1 MPNIEEKIKARAAEV
16 DESLR
21 RLPELPGHN
30 VQHVVRSC
38 LQEFSNAVRGF
49 LNGGD
54 SSNEFLSSWGQ
65 LSADFG
71 YAIQEMKPKFVFTD
85 PSDMASIVINTDVD
99 FDSDTVVSF
108 MPSTMRKHHIDF
120 SIVSPPKRQMLSSDA
135 IRPSQNGN
143 SFRLKDEG
151 SESPALSLSTPSR
164 RTARPKDRL
173 RKTAFDEFLDVGSNF
188 SSIGKVRQIISKHK
202 RPGHPDSVAD
212 AAREEICLMSV
223 RKWNGPVERL
233 GDCAFEILRTATMAA
248 LNYALGS
255 YQQTDLYCESKRH
268 IRKFL
273 EKHEAE
279 QRTVFGS
286 FYDLENYKL
295 FTLNDDALAR
305 YKAEEFQLLHAR
317 RRERR
322 VKCHIDKQGKKAR
335 MEGKPLTEIIRA
347 ELAKSIKDEELGPDP
362 FAREIDTAAYV
373 RGYYKTA
380 GYRFA
385 QNLCQNI
392 QGTLFRRV
400 SEEIMNLLEGL
411 LGLNEGDGKSCF
423 LLTNDF
429 FLSNVS

>member
-49 LNGGD
+49 LKGGD

-71 YAIQEMKPKFVFTD
+71 YAIQEMKPKFLFTD
-85 PSDMASIVINTDVD
+85 PSDMAPVVINIDVD
-99 FDSDTVVSF
+99 SDNDTVVSF
-108 MPSTMRKHHIDF
+108 SPSTMRKHHTDF
-120 SIVSPPKRQMLSSDA
+120 STISPPKRQMLSSDA
-135 IRPSQNGN
+135 IGPSRNEN
-143 SFRLKDEG
+143 SFRPKDEG
-151 SESPALSLSTPSR
+151 SESPAMSLSTPSR
-164 RTARPKDRL
+164 QIARPKRRL
-173 RKTAFDEFLDVGSNF
+173 RKTAFDEFLDAGSNF
-188 SSIGKVRQIISKHK
+188 SSIGRVRQIISKHK
-202 RPGHPDSVAD
+202 RPGHPDNVAD

-255 YQQTDLYCESKRH
+255 YQRTDLYCESRRH

-273 EKHEAE
+273 QMHQAE
-279 QRTVFGS
+279 QRTALRS
-286 FYDLENYKL
+286 FYDVENYKL
-295 FTLNDDALAR
+295 FTLNDDAFAR
-305 YKAEEFQLLHAR
+305 YKAEELQLLQAR

-322 VKCHIDKQGKKAR
+322 VKCHIEKQDKKAR
-335 MEGKPLTEIIRA
+335 MEGKPLSETKRA
-347 ELAKSIKDEELGPDP
+347 ELAKSTKDEELGPDP

-380 GYRFA
+380 GHRFA
-385 QNLCQNI
+385 DNLCQNI
-392 QGTLFRRV
+392 QGMLFRRV
-400 SEEIMNLLEGL
+400 SEEIMNLLEGS

-423 LLTNDF
+423 LTRNDF
-429 FLSNVS
+429 YLI